1 MAIEKTDLS
10 GSLSPE
16 QTTPVAATPPVQGQ
30 ASPEGGQGKARRRE
44 PSSETD
50 DQEQPVEDS
59 DRSPHRVDS
68 LA

>member
-16 QTTPVAATPPVQGQ
+16 QTPPVVATPPVQGQ
-30 ASPEGGQGKARRRE
+30 ASPDGGRGKARRRE
-44 PSSETD
+44 PPAEKNA
-50 DQEQPVEDS
+50 EEPCEEDS